1 MAKMEPRGT
10 SAVAIV
16 KMTPSAKIDPFAAFL
31 NAVMLMTE
39 NPEAA
44 GGFVYEERGM
54 VIL

>member
-1 MAKMEPRGT
+1 MEPRGA

-16 KMTPSAKIDPFAAFL
+16 KAEPSAKIDPLAAFF
-31 NAVMLMTE
+31 NAVTLMTL

-54 VIL
+54 LVI